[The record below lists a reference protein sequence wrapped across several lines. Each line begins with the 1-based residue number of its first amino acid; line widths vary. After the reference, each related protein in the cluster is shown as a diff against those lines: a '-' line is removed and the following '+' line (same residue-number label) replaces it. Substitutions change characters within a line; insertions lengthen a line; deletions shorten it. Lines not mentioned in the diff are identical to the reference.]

1 MLKILIVDDE
11 PDICEL
17 IHKLIDWK
25 ELGLLSLGS
34 CQNGIDAMEIILR
47 QKPDVVITDI
57 QMPGMTGLSLI
68 EKACKQNL
76 QTKFIV
82 ISGYREFEY
91 AQQAIRYGVEDYL
104 LKPISKTDLN
114 LVLKRLIQESGVTLE
129 KEAHENNMRSEIWQ
143 KTAILRGNE
152 LRQTVTDFNRA
163 FHDEYFSF
171 QPGTFLVVCVHVS
184 YRNKAEIDRGII
196 AKVLEN
202 VSLRI
207 QELFKNDVFDCEY
220 VLNDCNSYFLM
231 NYSETVHL
239 SYRQRRDCLQNLLRD
254 VSTQYQ
260 NLRITFAM
268 GEPCHSVG
276 EIWRAVESA
285 EYANMLRLY
294 AGTEKVVEHCKLRER
309 LPDTPECKFTAEDIQ
324 NLLRRIETLQK
335 EPALEQ
341 IRAVYKRFQGVES
354 YSVANLFQ
362 VTRTTVLQ
370 IRYEVVAM
378 GLREELSASEEKEIG
393 IPTENALHKRL
404 ANCDTIEELA
414 DFMCEY
420 VAAEID
426 YCSQLQAKK
435 VGEPVRIAQEYI
447 RSHIDRQISLEEVS
461 EKAFVSPGYLSTLF
475 KERTGKNFSDYVIEM
490 RIDEAR
496 RLLRSAT
503 YSISEVAEQVGYAD
517 ARHFSKVFQ
526 KIVGIKP
533 TSYRKFYV

>member
-207 QELFKNDVFDCEY
+207 QELFKNDVFVGLQPLWGADPDVKIY
-220 VLNDCNSYFLM
+220 
-231 NYSETVHL
+231 TV
-239 SYRQRRDCLQNLLRD
+239 
-254 VSTQYQ
+254 
-260 NLRITFAM
+260 A
-268 GEPCHSVG
+268 
-276 EIWRAVESA
+276 
-285 EYANMLRLY
+285 
-294 AGTEKVVEHCKLRER
+294 
-309 LPDTPECKFTAEDIQ
+309 
-324 NLLRRIETLQK
+324 
-335 EPALEQ
+335 
-341 IRAVYKRFQGVES
+341 
-354 YSVANLFQ
+354 
-362 VTRTTVLQ
+362 
-370 IRYEVVAM
+370 
-378 GLREELSASEEKEIG
+378 
-393 IPTENALHKRL
+393 
-404 ANCDTIEELA
+404 
-414 DFMCEY
+414 
-420 VAAEID
+420 
-426 YCSQLQAKK
+426 
-435 VGEPVRIAQEYI
+435 
-447 RSHIDRQISLEEVS
+447 
-461 EKAFVSPGYLSTLF
+461 
-475 KERTGKNFSDYVIEM
+475 
-490 RIDEAR
+490 
-496 RLLRSAT
+496 
-503 YSISEVAEQVGYAD
+503 
-517 ARHFSKVFQ
+517 
-526 KIVGIKP
+526 
-533 TSYRKFYV
+533 

>member
-1 MLKILIVDDE
+1 MKILIVDDE

-34 CQNGIDAMEIILR
+34 CQNGVDAMEIILR

-114 LVLKRLIQESGVTLE
+114 LVLKRLMQECGESAE
-129 KEAHENNMRSEIWQ
+129 KQAHEKSMRNEIQQ

-152 LRQTVTDFNRA
+152 LRQTITDYDRT
-163 FHDEYFSF
+163 FHAEYFSF

-184 YRNKAEIDRGII
+184 YRNKREIDRGVI

-207 QELFKNDVFDCEY
+207 RELFKEQVFDCEY

-231 NYSETVHL
+231 NYAENIHI
-239 SYRQRRDCLQNLLRD
+239 SYKERRDRLQNLLRD

-268 GEPCHSVG
+268 GEPCSDIG
-276 EIWRAVESA
+276 EIRKAIESA
-285 EYANMLRLY
+285 EYASMLRLL
-294 AGTEKVVEHCKLRER
+294 AGTEKIAEYHKLRER
-309 LPDTPECKFTAEDIQ
+309 LPDTPECKFAPEEVQI
-324 NLLRRIETLQK
+324 LLHRIETLQK

-341 IRAVYKRFQGVES
+341 IRSVYRKWNGTKS
-354 YSVANLFQ
+354 YSIANLFQ
-362 VTRTTVLQ
+362 ITRGIVLQ
-370 IRYEVVAM
+370 IRYEIVAM
-378 GLREELSASEEKEIG
+378 GLREELSASEENEFG
-393 IPTENALHKRL
+393 IPTENILHKRL
-404 ANCDTIEELA
+404 ANCDTVDELA
-414 DFMCEY
+414 DFVCEY

-426 YCSQLQAKK
+426 YCSLLQTKK
-435 VGEPVRIAQEYI
+435 VGEPIRIAQEYI
-447 RSHIDRQISLEEVS
+447 RTHIDRQMSLEEVS

-475 KERTGKNFSDYVIEM
+475 KERTGKNFSDYVVEM
-490 RIDEAR
+490 RVEEAK
-496 RLLRSAT
+496 RLLRQAS
-503 YSISEVAEQVGYAD
+503 YNVGEVAERVGYAD

-526 KIVGIKP
+526 KVVGIKP
-533 TSYRKFYV
+533 TAYRKFYV